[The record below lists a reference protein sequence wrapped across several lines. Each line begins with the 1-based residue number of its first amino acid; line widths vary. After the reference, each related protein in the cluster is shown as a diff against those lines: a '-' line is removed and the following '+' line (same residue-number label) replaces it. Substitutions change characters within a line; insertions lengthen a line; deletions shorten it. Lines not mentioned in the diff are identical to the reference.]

1 MIDKAIAK
9 ITGEMMKIDTP
20 LAIGIEEHLTEV
32 CKSENV
38 AEKLLDEGKSLKA
51 CCDKVTAEAKKRAKK
66 GVAYIP
72 PQEVFAMVDEYYGIS
87 NVHEPA
93 QKINVMDLM

>member
-51 CCDKVTAEAKKRAKK
+51 CCDKVTAEARKRAKNN
-66 GVAYIP
+66 VYAFP
-72 PQEVFAMVDEYYGIS
+72 SDEVYAMVDEYYGIS
-87 NVHEPA
+87 NVPEPA
-93 QKINVMDLM
+93 KKINVMDLL

>member
-38 AEKLLDEGKSLKA
+38 AEKLLDEGKSLKT
-51 CCDKVTAEAKKRAKK
+51 CCDKVTAEARKRAKNN
-66 GVAYIP
+66 VYAFP
-72 PQEVFAMVDEYYGIS
+72 SDEVYAMVDEYYGIS
-87 NVHEPA
+87 NVPEPA
-93 QKINVMDLM
+93 KKINVMDLL